1 MTTALKIALREL
13 RGGVKGFR
21 IFVICLALGSMALAT
36 ISSTKKSINV
46 GLDQKAVEVL
56 GGDISVRITYRF
68 ASKNELEFIKENSS
82 SFTETT
88 DFRSMAIIS
97 ENGTPVDSTLIRVKG
112 VDNNYPL
119 YGEIK
124 TIPNIMHTDALK
136 KIDGVYG
143 LIVAEPLI
151 ARLNLVLGDRIQI
164 GNKLFDV
171 RALLLSEPDSGGSSF
186 SFAPR
191 VIAYNKGLIES
202 GLLTLGTMFDTDYK
216 LKAPGVDSRQL
227 KEKAAKLFK
236 QSGMRWK
243 DSSEATP
250 GIDRFVDR
258 LTSFLL
264 LIGMAGLA
272 IGGIGV
278 ALSVTVYLERKNV
291 TIATL
296 KTLGASDKV
305 IFNSYF
311 LIILTFAIM
320 GSTLGAFLGALIPIG
335 FGPLLASQFP
345 IPIVFDLYYEPVLN
359 AIFYGILTAI
369 VFSTWPL
376 GKMINNNVS
385 SLIRGTPSQKR
396 VLPHFRYQLL
406 CLLTLLILI
415 FSFSIRSPQPMISV
429 GVFCGI
435 AVSLVSLVIMARG
448 IKIICSALVSSNIF
462 KRNLRIRLALSSISG
477 PNSEVS
483 LTMLSVG
490 LGLIVLATIGQI
502 DHNLRYNIDNDLK
515 EKAPTFFLLDI
526 QNSQLQNLEDLMLSS
541 GGVSNFSSAP
551 MMRGIIS
558 KINGIPAEDFVGDH
572 WAIRGDRGLTYSEY
586 LPQNG
591 KIIEGEWWAENYNG
605 DPVISFAANE
615 AKEMGLSIGDKITV
629 NVLGRDIVGKITNF
643 RDVNFASMQI
653 NFLMMFNPS
662 ALETAPHSHIATIYS
677 DDSSEAALLRKISKG
692 YPNITAIPMRDT
704 LTQVS
709 ETLSTIASITRLSS
723 IITIIIGFV
732 VLVGVSA
739 ATERKRS
746 YEACL
751 LKTLGA
757 SNSLILMSFTL
768 RSAIVGAGAGIMAI
782 TVGNLSAWAIVSL
795 VMGLPF
801 NLDSETAII
810 IILLGIIINL
820 LAGLIFAQKPL
831 SASISQTLR
840 QRD

>member
-1 MTTALKIALREL
+1 MNTALKIALREI
-13 RGGVKGFR
+13 RGGIKGFR
-21 IFVICLALGSMALAT
+21 IFIICLALGSMALAA
-36 ISSTKKSINV
+36 ISSTKQSINV
-46 GLDQKAVEVL
+46 GLDQKAVEIL
-56 GGDISVRITYRF
+56 GGDVSVGFTYRF
-68 ASKNELEFIKENSS
+68 ASKNELDFIKENSS

-88 DFRSMAIIS
+88 DFRSMAIVS
-97 ENGTPVDSTLIRVKG
+97 KNSLPVDSTLIQVKG
-112 VDNNYPL
+112 VDINYPL
-119 YGEIK
+119 YGKIK
-124 TIPNIMHTDALK
+124 TTPNIPITNALK
-136 KIDGVYG
+136 KVDGIYG
-143 LIVAEPLI
+143 LIVAKSLLT
-151 ARLNLVLGDRIQI
+151 RLNLVLGDQIQV

-171 RALLLSEPDSGGSSF
+171 RALLLTEPDAGGSPF
-186 SFAPR
+186 SFAPK
-191 VIAYNKGLIES
+191 VIAYSDGLIES

-216 LKAPGVDSRQL
+216 LKAPGIDL
-227 KEKAAKLFK
+227 KQVEEKANKLFK

-278 ALSVTVYLERKNV
+278 ALSVTVYLESKNV

-296 KTLGASDKV
+296 KTLGANDKL

-311 LIILTFAIM
+311 LIILAFAII

-335 FGPLLASQFP
+335 FGPLLASKFP
-345 IPIVFDLYYEPVLN
+345 IPIIFDFYYQPVLI
-359 AIFYGILTAI
+359 AIFYGILTAV

-376 GKMINNNVS
+376 GRMINNNVS
-385 SLIRGTPSQKR
+385 TLIRNTPSKKI
-396 VLPHFRYQLL
+396 VLPHFRYQFL
-406 CLLTLLILI
+406 CIFTLLVLI
-415 FSFSIRSPQPMISV
+415 FSFSIRSPQPLISI

-435 AVSLVSLVIMARG
+435 AISLVLLLTMAQG
-448 IKIICSALVSSNIF
+448 IKIICSALARNNVF
-462 KRNLRIRLALSSISG
+462 KNSLRTRLALSSING

-502 DHNLRYNIDNDLK
+502 DHNLRHNIDNDLK
-515 EKAPTFFLLDI
+515 EKGPTFFLLDI
-526 QNSQLQNLEDLMLSS
+526 QNSQLQNLEDLMLNS
-541 GGVSNFSSAP
+541 GEVSNFSSAP

-558 KINGIPAEDFVGDH
+558 KINGIPAEDFAGDH
-572 WAIRGDRGLTYSEY
+572 WAIRGDRGLTYSKY

-591 KIIEGEWWAENYNG
+591 KIIEGEWWEENYSG
-605 DPVISFAANE
+605 DPVISFTANE
-615 AKEMGLSIGDKITV
+615 AKEIGLSIGDKITV
-629 NVLGRDIVGKITNF
+629 NVLGRNIVGTITNF
-643 RDVNFASMQI
+643 RDVNWASMQI

-662 ALETAPHSHIATIYS
+662 ALEATPHSHIATIHS
-677 DDSSEAALLRKISKG
+677 DGSSEAALLRKISIA

-709 ETLSTIASITRLSS
+709 ETLSTIASITRWSS
-723 IITIIIGFV
+723 IITIVIGFV

-757 SNSLILMSFTL
+757 SNSLILLSFTL
-768 RSAIVGAGAGIMAI
+768 RSTIVGAGAGIMAI
-782 TVGNLSAWAIVSL
+782 AVGNLSGWAIVSL

-801 NLDSETAII
+801 NFDSETAIT
-810 IILLGIIINL
+810 IILMGIITNL

-831 SASISQTLR
+831 SASISKTLR

>member
-1 MTTALKIALREL
+1 MATTLKIALREI

-21 IFVICLALGSMALAT
+21 LFIICLALGSMALAT

-46 GLDQKAVEVL
+46 GLDQKAVEIL
-56 GGDISVRITYRF
+56 GGDVSVGFTYRF
-68 ASKNELEFIKENSS
+68 ADKNELDFIKKNSS

-88 DFRSMAIIS
+88 DFRSMAFVS
-97 ENGTPVDSTLIRVKG
+97 ENNIPVDSTLIRVKG
-112 VDNNYPL
+112 VDNKYPI

-124 TIPNIMHTDALK
+124 TTPNIPITDALK

-143 LIVAEPLI
+143 LIVAEPLLN
-151 ARLNLVLGDRIQI
+151 RLDLILGDQIQV
-164 GNKLFDV
+164 GDKLFAV
-171 RALLLSEPDSGGSSF
+171 RALLLNEPDAGGSTF
-186 SFAPR
+186 SFAPK
-191 VIAYNKGLIES
+191 VIAYNEGLIAS

-216 LKAPGVDSRQL
+216 LKAPGIDL
-227 KEKAAKLFK
+227 KQMEEKATELFK

-258 LTSFLL
+258 LSSFLL

-278 ALSVTVYLERKNV
+278 ALSVTVYLEGKNV

-296 KTLGASDKV
+296 KTLGANDNV

-311 LIILTFAIM
+311 LIILTFAII
-320 GSTLGAFLGALIPIG
+320 GSTFGAFVGVIIPIT
-335 FGPLLASQFP
+335 FGPLLASKFP
-345 IPIVFDLYYEPVLN
+345 IPIIFDIYYQPILN
-359 AIFYGILTAI
+359 SIFYGILTAI

-376 GKMINNNVS
+376 GRMINKNVS
-385 SLIRGTPSQKR
+385 TLIRNTPTKKII
-396 VLPHFRYQLL
+396 LPYFRYQLL
-406 CLLTLLILI
+406 CICTLLVLI
-415 FSFSIRSPQPMISV
+415 FSFSLRSPQPLLSI

-435 AVSLVSLVIMARG
+435 AISLVSLLMMAYG
-448 IKIICSALVSSNIF
+448 IKIMCMTLVRKNVF
-462 KRNLRIRLALSSISG
+462 KNSLRVRLALSSISG

-502 DHNLRYNIDNDLK
+502 DHNLRYNIDNDLQ
-515 EKAPTFFLLDI
+515 EKGPSFFLLDI
-526 QNSQLQNLEDLMLSS
+526 QNSQLQSLQDLMISS
-541 GGVSNFSSAP
+541 GEVSNFDSAP

-558 KINGIPAEDFVGDH
+558 KINGIPAEDFAGEH

-586 LPQNG
+586 PPQNG
-591 KIIEGEWWAENYNG
+591 EIIEGEWWEPNYSG
-605 DPVISFAANE
+605 DPVISFTANE
-615 AKEMGLSIGDKITV
+615 AEEIGLSIGDKITV
-629 NVLGRDIVGKITNF
+629 NVLGRDIVGTITNF
-643 RDVNFASMQI
+643 RDVNWASMQI

-662 ALETAPHSHIATIYS
+662 ALKAAPHSHIATIYS
-677 DDSSEAALLRKISKG
+677 DASSEASVLRQISKD

-704 LTQVS
+704 LKQVS
-709 ETLSTIASITRLSS
+709 ETLSTIASITRWSS
-723 IITIIIGFV
+723 IITIVIGFV

-757 SNSLILMSFTL
+757 SNSLILLSFTL
-768 RSAIVGAGAGIMAI
+768 RSSIIGAGAGFMAI
-782 TVGNLSAWAIVSL
+782 TVGNLSGWTIVSL
-795 VMGLPF
+795 IMNLPF
-801 NLDSETAII
+801 NFDSETAIT
-810 IILLGIIINL
+810 IILLGIITNL
-820 LAGLIFAQKPL
+820 LASLVFAQKPL
-831 SASISQTLR
+831 SVSISQTLR